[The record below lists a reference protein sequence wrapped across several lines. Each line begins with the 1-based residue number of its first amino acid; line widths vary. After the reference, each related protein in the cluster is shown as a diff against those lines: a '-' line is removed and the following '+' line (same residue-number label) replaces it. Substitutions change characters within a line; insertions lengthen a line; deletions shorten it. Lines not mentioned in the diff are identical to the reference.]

1 MIRNRRTN
9 ATRRDVLQAADDV
22 ARRATSHNAPVR
34 KIARAG
40 FNIVELTIV
49 IGVIGILAAAVIP
62 SAGRFLDSIEVRG
75 AVTEVESLFS
85 LARHAAIAHGAQ
97 SSLVIDGPNGTLTVV
112 VGADT
117 VRRRE
122 VAAAHHVLI
131 SANRTTVTY
140 SPTGLGFGASNLSL
154 VVSRN
159 RVSDTV
165 VVSRLGRVR
174 H

>member
-1 MIRNRRTN
+1 MDN
-9 ATRRDVLQAADDV
+9 TR
-22 ARRATSHNAPVR
+22 
-34 KIARAG
+34 RAG
-40 FNIVELTIV
+40 FNIIELTIV
-49 IGVIGILAAAVIP
+49 VGVIGILAATVTP
-62 SAGRFLDSIEVRG
+62 TAGRFLDSIEVRG
-75 AVTEVESLFS
+75 AVTEIESLFS
-85 LARHAAIAHGAQ
+85 LARHVAIAHGAQ

-122 VAAAHHVLI
+122 VAAAHRVRLT
-131 SANRTTVTY
+131 ANRTTVTY
-140 SPTGLGFGASNLSL
+140 SPTGIGFGASNLSL

-159 RVSDTV
+159 NITDTI

>member
-1 MIRNRRTN
+1 VRNR
-9 ATRRDVLQAADDV
+9 AL
-22 ARRATSHNAPVR
+22 
-34 KIARAG
+34 AG
-40 FNIVELTIV
+40 FTLIELVIV
-49 IGVIGILAAAVIP
+49 IAVIGILATTVTPA
-62 SAGRFLDSIEVRG
+62 AGRFLDSIEVRG
-75 AVTEVESLFS
+75 AVTEIESLFS
-85 LARHAAIAHGAQ
+85 LARHVAIAHGSQ

-122 VAAAHHVLI
+122 VAAAHRVAI
-131 SANRTTVTY
+131 AANRTTVTY
-140 SPTGLGFGASNLSL
+140 SPTGIGFGASNLSL
-154 VVSRN
+154 IVSRN